1 MIPSDLGRAA
11 RAGRT
16 QYVLEQLA
24 THGFDVNAQVEGEAG
39 ARMTLLSC
47 CCCEIGGGQLALA
60 RALLDMGA
68 DPNLFRDEPLRA
80 PLYNVVANPSWVYT
94 AAHGIGEAD
103 YEMVL
108 LLLNAGADV
117 HLGSEHGLNPLV
129 ETIRC
134 FERRD
139 RHTRRPYLH
148 LNSRKIVRLLLRSGV
163 ALDGID
169 DAFRRLDPALGVGST
184 DYVHE
189 ARRHYTASRNLIC
202 DVRTAGGLRKYETMP
217 RKQVLT
223 LRTMALRGRAAPR
236 DNVMSFLVDCPNEIA
251 WKILSYWRTEI
262 YCDDGLLFIDRLSDE
277 SVEAMLWTENAGLA
291 RREIERRRERW
302 HGNRF
307 QFRIRDWQSETY
319 FYLNVHP
326 DARKWWQPC
335 QALTWQ
341 WAFDAY
347 AAHRKVS
354 VSSLRFF
361 RNGHPLPGDK
371 ALGDF
376 DSYWHDGDEFDVM
389 SCGLANWCILIRGQV
404 EKNSPWP
411 WDSDLLLKIYSLP
424 RGRRRI
430 VKLSDSL
437 SSLNETNDDKE
448 STKRDRYGND
458 DDADDDASSSRSP
471 SPQRRHCRDNY

>member
-1 MIPSDLGRAA
+1 MLA
-11 RAGRT
+11 
-16 QYVLEQLA
+16 QLA
-24 THGFDVNAQVEGEAG
+24 THGFDVNAQVEGG
-39 ARMTLLSC
+39 GLTIGRMTLLSC
-47 CCCEIGGGQLALA
+47 CCCEIGKGQLALA

-68 DPNLFRDEPLRA
+68 DPNLFSDDLGVS
-80 PLYNVVANPSWVYT
+80 PLYNAV
-94 AAHGIGEAD
+94 HGIGEAN
-103 YEMVL
+103 YEMVV
-108 LLLNAGADV
+108 LLLNAGADI
-117 HLGSEHGLNPLV
+117 HLRKENGDTPLI
-129 ETIRC
+129 ETLKC
-134 FERRD
+134 FERQEKN
-139 RHTRRPYLH
+139 YEYSLSV
-148 LNSRKIVRLLLRSGV
+148 NCRKIVRLLLRSGV

-236 DNVMSFLVDCPNEIA
+236 DNVMTFLVNCPNEIA

-277 SVEAMLWTENAGLA
+277 SVEAMFWTENAGLA
-291 RREIERRRERW
+291 RREIERRRECW

-319 FYLNVHP
+319 FYLNVPP

-335 QALTWQ
+335 QTLTWQ

-347 AAHRKVS
+347 AAHHKVP

-361 RNGHPLPGDK
+361 RYNGSPVPGDT
-371 ALGDF
+371 ALADLN
-376 DSYWHDGDEFDVM
+376 SYYKDGVEFDVM

-404 EKNSPWP
+404 EKNMPWP
-411 WDSDLLLKIYSLP
+411 WNSDLHPQIYSSP
-424 RGRRRI
+424 RPRCRLIENETDDDEEKFQRSDATDVEDSYGDQNTSYYVNRSPI
-430 VKLSDSL
+430 PVKL
-437 SSLNETNDDKE
+437 
-448 STKRDRYGND
+448 
-458 DDADDDASSSRSP
+458 
-471 SPQRRHCRDNY
+471 

>member
-1 MIPSDLGRAA
+1 MIPRDLGRAA
-11 RAGRT
+11 RDGRA
-16 QYVLEQLA
+16 QYVLAQLA
-24 THGFDVNAQVEGEAG
+24 THGFDVNAQVEGGG
-39 ARMTLLSC
+39 ATIGRMTLLSC
-47 CCCEIGGGQLALA
+47 CCCEIGKGHLALA

-68 DPNLFRDEPLRA
+68 DPNLFSDAPGVS
-80 PLYNVVANPSWVYT
+80 PLYNAV
-94 AAHGIGEAD
+94 HGIGEAN
-103 YEMVL
+103 YEMVVL
-108 LLLNAGADV
+108 LLSAGADV
-117 HLGSEHGLNPLV
+117 RLGSEHGGTPLI
-129 ETIRC
+129 ETLHC
-134 FERRD
+134 FELRD
-139 RHTRRPYLH
+139 RNNRYSRYVNCRR
-148 LNSRKIVRLLLRSGV
+148 IVRLLLRSGV

-169 DAFRRLDPALGVGST
+169 DAFRRLDPALGVGSG

-202 DVRTAGGLRKYETMP
+202 DVRAAGGLRKYETIP

-223 LRTMALRGRAAPR
+223 LRTMALRGRAMPR
-236 DNVMSFLVDCPNEIA
+236 DNVMTFLVDCPNEIA

-262 YCDDGLLFIDRLSDE
+262 YCDDGLLFIDKLSDE

-326 DARKWWQPC
+326 DRKWWQPC
-335 QALTWQ
+335 QTLTWQ

-361 RNGHPLPGDK
+361 RNGHPLPGNK

-389 SCGLANWCILIRGQV
+389 SCGLANWCTLIRGQV

-437 SSLNETNDDKE
+437 SSLNETNDDEE

>member
-1 MIPSDLGRAA
+1 MIPRDLGRAA
-11 RAGRT
+11 RDGRA
-16 QYVLEQLA
+16 QYVLAQLA
-24 THGFDVNAQVEGEAG
+24 THGFDVNAQVEGGG
-39 ARMTLLSC
+39 ATIGRMTLLSC
-47 CCCEIGGGQLALA
+47 CCCEIGKGHLALA

-68 DPNLFRDEPLRA
+68 DPNLFSDAPGVS
-80 PLYNVVANPSWVYT
+80 PLYNAV
-94 AAHGIGEAD
+94 HGIGEAN
-103 YEMVL
+103 YEMVVL
-108 LLLNAGADV
+108 LLSAGADI
-117 HLGSEHGLNPLV
+117 HLGSEHGLTPLI
-129 ETIRC
+129 ETLRC
-134 FERRD
+134 FKLRGDNRYS
-139 RHTRRPYLH
+139 RQV
-148 LNSRKIVRLLLRSGV
+148 NCRKIVRLLLRSGV

-169 DAFRRLDPALGVGST
+169 DAFRRLDPALGMMG
-184 DYVHE
+184 YE

-202 DVRTAGGLRKYETMP
+202 DVRTAGGLRKSEMML

-223 LRTMALRGRAAPR
+223 LRTMALRGRAVPR
-236 DNVMSFLVDCPNEIA
+236 DSVMTFLVDCPNEIA

-437 SSLNETNDDKE
+437 SSLNETNDDEE

>member
-1 MIPSDLGRAA
+1 GALRAVAMIPADLGKAA

-103 YEMVL
+103 YEMAL

-169 DAFRRLDPALGVGST
+169 DALQRV
-184 DYVHE
+184 E
-189 ARRHYTASRNLIC
+189 
-202 DVRTAGGLRKYETMP
+202 
-217 RKQVLT
+217 
-223 LRTMALRGRAAPR
+223 
-236 DNVMSFLVDCPNEIA
+236 
-251 WKILSYWRTEI
+251 
-262 YCDDGLLFIDRLSDE
+262 DE
-277 SVEAMLWTENAGLA
+277 LE
-291 RREIERRRERW
+291 
-302 HGNRF
+302 
-307 QFRIRDWQSETY
+307 
-319 FYLNVHP
+319 
-326 DARKWWQPC
+326 
-335 QALTWQ
+335 
-341 WAFDAY
+341 
-347 AAHRKVS
+347 
-354 VSSLRFF
+354 
-361 RNGHPLPGDK
+361 
-371 ALGDF
+371 
-376 DSYWHDGDEFDVM
+376 
-389 SCGLANWCILIRGQV
+389 
-404 EKNSPWP
+404 
-411 WDSDLLLKIYSLP
+411 
-424 RGRRRI
+424 
-430 VKLSDSL
+430 
-437 SSLNETNDDKE
+437 
-448 STKRDRYGND
+448 
-458 DDADDDASSSRSP
+458 
-471 SPQRRHCRDNY
+471 

>member
-1 MIPSDLGRAA
+1 MIPADLGKAA

-103 YEMVL
+103 YEMAL

-169 DAFRRLDPALGVGST
+169 DALQRVEDELEFRRRTGDSERPP
-184 DYVHE
+184 
-189 ARRHYTASRNLIC
+189 HYTASKNLIC
-202 DVRTAGGLRKYETMP
+202 DVRTAGGLCKYETML
-217 RKQVLT
+217 RKQVMT

-236 DNVMSFLVDCPNEIA
+236 DNVMTFLVDCPNEIA

-262 YCDDGLLFIDRLSDE
+262 YCDDGLLFIDRLSDDA
-277 SVEAMLWTENAGLA
+277 VEAMLWTKNVEHA
-291 RREIERRRERW
+291 RDELERRRECGG
-302 HGNRF
+302 GNRF
-307 QFRIRDWQSETY
+307 VFRIRDRQSETH
-319 FYLNVHP
+319 FDFFVEQDENHVLL
-326 DARKWWQPC
+326 PC
-335 QALTWQ
+335 RTVQLQ
-341 WAFDAY
+341 HAFEAY
-347 AAHRKVS
+347 AAHRNVS
-354 VSSLRFF
+354 VDTLRFL
-361 RNGHPLPGDK
+361 RNWDWCLNPI
-371 ALGDF
+371 
-376 DSYWHDGDEFDVM
+376 SRHDWLKRFGPWDGAQYEVM
-389 SCGLANWCILIRGQV
+389 SCGLANWCLLIRR
-404 EKNSPWP
+404 
-411 WDSDLLLKIYSLP
+411 LLP
-424 RGRRRI
+424 RGQRPRI
-430 VKLSDSL
+430 YSPEYSSDS
-437 SSLNETNDDKE
+437 E
-448 STKRDRYGND
+448 
-458 DDADDDASSSRSP
+458 
-471 SPQRRHCRDNY
+471 